1 MDATRIKIVKDD
13 INKFINVP
21 VNMQWDFIGRD
32 DSISEYQTEA
42 VNKVIGGAQDF
53 EIIRFAHNIFL
64 KDNTEIKHV
73 FNFYDYLQPITAT
86 TIPLTAWA
94 SSYLNNGFSVQ
105 DVYYYSK
112 SFTKSFFKLD
122 FYDSPDD
129 TVQNLYLSI
138 ILPIQQGLTQTA
150 SLSPTLP
157 PVEIKKPEMILD
169 YIGSDKEGF
178 FIYWL
183 RSRDFIDVNT
193 FYMSAKFFDAIT
205 GVFKQMNNVKQTLL
219 LPDKFTFNHSDY
231 NYYKVDL
238 DYNNKTYEVFSTS
251 TGLRFGDNN
260 SPITWY
266 EYVNP

>member
-13 INKFINVP
+13 INKFINIP
-21 VNMQWDFIGRD
+21 VNMQWDFMGRD
-32 DSISEYQTEA
+32 DSISEYQIEA
-42 VNKVIGGAQDF
+42 VNQVIGGPQDF
-53 EIIRFAHNIFL
+53 EIIRFAHNIFSNF
-64 KDNTEIKHV
+64 DTGIKYE
-73 FNFYDYLQPITAT
+73 FNFYDYSQPITAT
-86 TIPLTAWA
+86 TVGVWA
-94 SSYLNNGFSVQ
+94 PTYLNNGFSVQ

-205 GVFKQMNNVKQTLL
+205 GVFKQMTNVKQTLL
-219 LPDKFTFNHSDY
+219 LPDKFTFSHSDY
-231 NYYKVDL
+231 FYYKVDL
-238 DYNNKTYEVFSTS
+238 DYSNQTYEVFSTS
-251 TGLRFGDNN
+251 TGLRIGDNN

>member
-13 INKFINVP
+13 INKFINIP
-21 VNMQWDFIGRD
+21 VNMQWDFMGRD
-32 DSISEYQTEA
+32 DSISEYQIDA
-42 VNKVIGGAQDF
+42 VNQVIGGPQDF
-53 EIIRFAHNIFL
+53 EIIRFAHNIFSN
-64 KDNTEIKHV
+64 DDTGIKHV
-73 FNFYDYLQPITAT
+73 FNFYDYSQPITAT
-86 TIPLTAWA
+86 TVGNWSPN
-94 SSYLNNGFSVQ
+94 YLNNGFSVQ

-122 FYDSPDD
+122 FYNSPDD
-129 TVQNLYLSI
+129 AVQILYLSI

-150 SLSPTLP
+150 ILSPTLP

-205 GVFKQMNNVKQTLL
+205 GVFKQMTNVQQTSL

-251 TGLRFGDNN
+251 TGLRVGDNN